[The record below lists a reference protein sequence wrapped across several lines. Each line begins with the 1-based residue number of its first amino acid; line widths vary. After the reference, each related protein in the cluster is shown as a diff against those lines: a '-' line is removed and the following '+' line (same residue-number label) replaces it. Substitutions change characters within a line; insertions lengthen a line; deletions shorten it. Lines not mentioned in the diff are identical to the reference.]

1 MRVIQPCLPS
11 DADLPSYHATG
22 VHDVDTGLVDAA
34 DILSPDQNLISASEL
49 LNLPSHGQHAN
60 VIYKTQDNYSLWQL
74 E

>member
-1 MRVIQPCLPS
+1 M
-11 DADLPSYHATG
+11 
-22 VHDVDTGLVDAA
+22 DTGLVDAA

>member
-1 MRVIQPCLPS
+1 MLIFRVTTPQGFTMWI
-11 DADLPSYHATG
+11 
-22 VHDVDTGLVDAA
+22 TGLVDAA